1 MATRRVL
8 AALAA
13 VALLAVMVVWLAGRG
28 RDGGAG
34 AAATLPK
41 AALMDTFE
49 GRPALAGATDRVAG
63 RLVVRET
70 GPLRQ
75 KLTFEMS
82 NRGDGSRITA
92 FDESHTQ
99 QLHVIAVSSD
109 LSQFVHE
116 HVEKAARDGTLI
128 ADVTFP
134 TAGLYHVYADVTPRG
149 IGQQVLRFDVPV
161 GGEGSGDT
169 DQAGALSLSP
179 HEVSAGPYT
188 VRIDPSALRAGQSG
202 EMRLSILRNGQ
213 PASDLAPY
221 LGAGAHAVL
230 VAADDLSFVH
240 VHPDAHGD
248 DAEAGGHAH
257 SSTDRHGQ
265 RGMDHSGHGAHG
277 AKRGDAVATGS
288 VSAEMA
294 LHVEPPRPGR
304 YAMWVEFSGGS
315 EVRRASFVIDVPN

>member
-1 MATRRVL
+1 MRRLLMMTTVVMSIGL
-8 AALAA
+8 VASGCTQEAASMET
-13 VALLAVMVVWLAGRG
+13 V
-28 RDGGAG
+28 
-34 AAATLPK
+34 
-41 AALMDTFE
+41 E
-49 GRPALAGATDRVAG
+49 GRPALAGAADRVAG
-63 RLVVRET
+63 MLQVRET

-75 KLTFEMS
+75 DLTFEMT

-92 FDESHTQ
+92 FGESHTQ

-116 HVEKAARDGTLI
+116 HVEKADRDGTLS

-134 TAGLYHVYADVTPRG
+134 SAGLYHVYADVTPQG

-161 GGEGSGDT
+161 GDKGSGAPDR
-169 DQAGALSLSP
+169 AGALPLSP
-179 HEVSAGPYT
+179 NAVSAGPYT

-221 LGAGAHAVL
+221 LGAGAHVVL
-230 VAADDLSFVH
+230 VAADDLSYVH

-248 DAEAGGHAH
+248 DAEAGEHAH
-257 SSTDRHGQ
+257 TSTDSHAQ
-265 RGMDHSGHGAHG
+265 RGMDHSDHGAHG
-277 AKRGDAVATGS
+277 TEHGKAAVRGR
-288 VSAEMA
+288 VSPEMA

-304 YAMWVEFSGGS
+304 YAMWVEFSGGG
-315 EVRRASFVIDVPN
+315 EVRRARFVIDVPN